1 MTALLT
7 ICCPTSAR
15 TREAGTDAA
24 GTREARTRQL
34 LDLLAHEQDP
44 RVCREIRD
52 EVVCCNL
59 DVACAIAARYRGRG
73 LEPDDLRQ
81 VAMVGLVKA
90 AQRFHAGAGDSF
102 LAFARPTILGEI
114 RRHFRDAGWAV
125 RPPRRLQELH
135 ADIRAVAG
143 TLEQG
148 LGAPPSTT
156 QLADALG
163 TDERWVAEARGL
175 PGCYSPT
182 SLDAKRDEHQRALG
196 DELPDPGGDPSA
208 IVVQRL
214 ALTTAL
220 RTLDAADLRLLRL
233 RFEEEL
239 SQEEIGRRL
248 GVSQM
253 QVSRRL
259 RRVLGR
265 LRDELEAA

>member
-7 ICCPTSAR
+7 TSSPLP
-15 TREAGTDAA
+15 AGTRDV

-34 LDLLAHEQDP
+34 LDQLAHERDP
-44 RVCREIRD
+44 RACRRIRD
-52 EVVCCNL
+52 EVVCCNI

-90 AQRFHAGAGDSF
+90 VQRFHAGAGDSF

-143 TLEQG
+143 ALEQD
-148 LGAPPSTT
+148 LGASPSAA

-163 TDERWVAEARGL
+163 TDERSIAEAREL

-182 SLDAKRDEHQRALG
+182 SLDARRDEHRRAIA
-196 DELPDPGGDPSA
+196 DELPDPDGVPSDK
-208 IVVQRL
+208 VDQQLSL
-214 ALTTAL
+214 AAAL
-220 RTLDAADLRLLRL
+220 RTLAPPDLRLLRL
-233 RFEEEL
+233 RFEDEL

-265 LRDELEAA
+265 LRGELEAA